1 MLVTGSVLTNDY
13 GILPNVTVEAVGEY
27 KNTTTDESGRFSIN
41 VASPASQLK
50 FSHVGF
56 DYDTVSITQFQQ
68 DGNLM
73 LLFPASNELPEV
85 IIHNNGKPKSSNSG
99 LIIGLIAL
107 LGIGALALSGKKS
120 TKVKA

>member
-85 IIHNNGKPKSSNSG
+85 VIYNNSKSSNSG
-99 LIIGLIAL
+99 WIIGLIAL